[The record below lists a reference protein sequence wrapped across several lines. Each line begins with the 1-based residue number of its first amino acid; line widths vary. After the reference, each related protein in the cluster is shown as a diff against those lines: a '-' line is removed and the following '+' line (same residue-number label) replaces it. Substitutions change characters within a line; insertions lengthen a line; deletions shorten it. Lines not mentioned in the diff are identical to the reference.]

1 MWNLSYTAC
10 SFVIKEKYKSQKY
23 TDLHGDFVEIERKCN
38 HYHGVIEVFQ
48 EYFRR
53 NEKLYDNTDEKR
65 LFKMSLVSRGA
76 AEKMDYLLVEIESGR
91 YGYKSN
97 ITDKETR
104 KVKYQQKETEAPLM
118 KFYLAIIIP
127 KAIKGKMT
135 HKGFMFFQNYGQ
147 FGVKTDTTH
156 GMKHFFSTTFD
167 EMLWIGNISP
177 EIFVETMLS
186 SESIRKVCL
195 VRNNISFDES
205 DNLRFA
211 YGKEQRVL
219 EKVRLSETFI
229 SRLQGYLAGG
239 NRIFEFESKEYDDV
253 KLGIDI
259 GGRERI
265 IGLNNIENVSIIES
279 LPDDLK
285 NKNGDI
291 ITERYISIVCNQA
304 KEYMKR
310 VICYR

>member
-10 SFVIKEKYKSQKY
+10 SFVIREKYKNQKY
-23 TDLHGDFVEIERKCN
+23 KDLHGDFIETMESGKY
-38 HYHGVIEVFQ
+38 YHGVIEVFQ
-48 EYFRR
+48 EYIRR
-53 NEKLYDNTDEKR
+53 NERLYDNTDEKR
-65 LFKMSLVSRGA
+65 LFKMCLISQGA
-76 AEKMDYLLVEIESGR
+76 EEKMDYLLVEIESGK

-97 ITDKETR
+97 ITDKETQ
-104 KVKYQQKETEAPLM
+104 KVEYQQKETDAPLM
-118 KFYLAIIIP
+118 KFYLAILIP

-147 FGVKTDTTH
+147 FGVKTDTTR
-156 GMKHFFSTTFD
+156 GMKQFFSTTFD
-167 EMLWIGNISP
+167 EILWVGNISP
-177 EIFVETMLS
+177 EIFVETMLG
-186 SESIRKVCL
+186 SENVRKVFF
-195 VRNNISFDES
+195 VRNNISYDDS

-219 EKVRLSETFI
+219 EKVRLTEPFI
-229 SRLQGYLAGG
+229 SRLRGYLAGN

-285 NKNGDI
+285 NKDGDI